1 MEQEQKFVFSCI
13 EANDIPKMDFGG
25 KSDPFVIIE
34 LLDQDDQKPFKTQ
47 TISNT
52 TKPVWNED
60 GFFIIKDDYSQTVK
74 FTVYD
79 EDIKNHDEI
88 GSFTINMNDVDKKL
102 NGVNDEWIDIQP
114 SSKVK
119 KGKKAGKF
127 HIKYCITDIEL

>member
-1 MEQEQKFVFSCI
+1 MDQKFVFRCV
-13 EANDIPKMDFGG
+13 EAQDIPKMDVGG

-34 LLDQDDQKPFKTQ
+34 LLDQDEQKPYKTK

-60 GFFIIKDDYSQTVK
+60 GYFIIKDDYSQEVK
-74 FTVYD
+74 FTIFD

-88 GSFTINMNDVDKKL
+88 GTITIKMNDVDQKL
-102 NGVNDEWIDIQP
+102 MGINDEWKNIEP
-114 SSKVK
+114 ASSLKKKK
-119 KGKKAGKF
+119 KGAGRF